1 MLEKLLMHKL
11 AKFILFKILKWK
23 ILGDS
28 KLPKKCVLIVAPHT
42 HWQDFIY
49 AIIIRKVI
57 NQEINFIGKKEL
69 FKFPF
74 GFFFRMMGGKPVDR
88 GSKSNTVDIIAEMF
102 KNNNQFRLGISPEGT
117 RKKVEKWK
125 TGFYYIS
132 KIASIPI
139 ISVTLNFKDKS
150 TRFSKPFY
158 PTNNM
163 EEDFKKLKSFF
174 IGVKGK
180 VEQLS

>member
-1 MLEKLLMHKL
+1 MHRL

-42 HWQDFIY
+42 HWQDLIY
-49 AIIIRKVI
+49 AIIIREAL

-74 GFFFRMMGGKPVDR
+74 GFFFKMMGGKPVDR
-88 GSKSNTVDIIAEMF
+88 GSNSNTVEIVSEMF
-102 KNNNQFRLGISPEGT
+102 KNTNQFRLGISPEGT
-117 RKKVEKWK
+117 RKKVKKWK

-132 KIASIPI
+132 KIAGVPI
-139 ISVTLNFKDKS
+139 ISATLNFKDKS
-150 TRFSKPFY
+150 TRISKPFY
-158 PTNNM
+158 PTNNI
-163 EEDFKKLKSFF
+163 EEDFMKLKLFF
-174 IGVKGK
+174 RGVKGK
-180 VEQLS
+180 VEEFS

>member
-1 MLEKLLMHKL
+1 M
-11 AKFILFKILKWK
+11 
-23 ILGDS
+23 G
-28 KLPKKCVLIVAPHT
+28 PHT

-88 GSKSNTVDIIAEMF
+88 GSKSNTVDIISEMF
-102 KNNNQFRLGISPEGT
+102 KNNTQFRLGISPEGT
-117 RKKVEKWK
+117 RKKVKKWK

-132 KIASIPI
+132 KIAGVPI
-139 ISVTLNFKDKS
+139 ISVTLNFKDRS
-150 TRFSKPFY
+150 TRVSKPYY

-163 EEDFKKLKSFF
+163 EEDFKKLKLFF
-174 IGVKGK
+174 RGVKGK
-180 VEQLS
+180 VEQFS

>member
-1 MLEKLLMHKL
+1 MHKF
-11 AKFILFKILKWK
+11 AKFFLYKILKWK

-28 KLPKKCVLIVAPHT
+28 KLPKKCVIIVGPHT

-88 GSKSNTVDIIAEMF
+88 GSQSNTVALISEMF
-102 KNNNQFRLGISPEGT
+102 KNNTQFRLGISPDVT
-117 RKKVEKWK
+117 RKKVKIWK
-125 TGFYYIS
+125 IDYYYSS
-132 KIASIPI
+132 KKACVSLT
-139 ISVTLNFKDKS
+139 S
-150 TRFSKPFY
+150 
-158 PTNNM
+158 
-163 EEDFKKLKSFF
+163 
-174 IGVKGK
+174 
-180 VEQLS
+180 

>member
-1 MLEKLLMHKL
+1 MHRL

-49 AIIIRKVI
+49 AIIIREAL

-74 GFFFRMMGGKPVDR
+74 GFFFKMMCFLIV
-88 GSKSNTVDIIAEMF
+88 
-102 KNNNQFRLGISPEGT
+102 Q
-117 RKKVEKWK
+117 
-125 TGFYYIS
+125 
-132 KIASIPI
+132 
-139 ISVTLNFKDKS
+139 
-150 TRFSKPFY
+150 RF
-158 PTNNM
+158 
-163 EEDFKKLKSFF
+163 
-174 IGVKGK
+174 
-180 VEQLS
+180 

>member
-1 MLEKLLMHKL
+1 MRRL
-11 AKFILFKILKWK
+11 AKFILFHILKWK

-28 KLPKKCVLIVAPHT
+28 KLPKKCVIIVAPHT
-42 HWQDFIY
+42 HWQDIIY

-88 GSKSNTVDIIAEMF
+88 GSNSNTVEIIAEMF
-102 KNNNQFRLGISPEGT
+102 KNNNEFRLGISPEGT
-117 RKKVEKWK
+117 RNKVKKWK

-132 KIASIPI
+132 KTAGVPI
-139 ISVTLNFKDKS
+139 ISATLNFKDKS
-150 TRFSKPFY
+150 TRISEPFY
-158 PTNNM
+158 PTNNRQK
-163 EEDFKKLKSFF
+163 DFKKLKLFF
-174 IGVKGK
+174 RGVKGK
-180 VEQLS
+180 VEEFS

>member
-1 MLEKLLMHKL
+1 MHRL

-49 AIIIRKVI
+49 AIIIREAL

-74 GFFFRMMGGKPVDR
+74 GFFFKMMGGKPVDR
-88 GSKSNTVDIIAEMF
+88 GSNSNTVEIVAEMF
-102 KNNNQFRLGISPEGT
+102 KNTNQFRLGISPEGT
-117 RKKVEKWK
+117 IKKVEKWK

-132 KIASIPI
+132 KIAGVPI
-139 ISVTLNFKDKS
+139 ISATLNFKDKS
-150 TRFSKPFY
+150 TRISKPFY
-158 PTNNM
+158 PTNNI
-163 EEDFKKLKSFF
+163 EEDFMKLKLFF
-174 IGVKGK
+174 RGIKGK
-180 VEQLS
+180 VEEFS

>member
-1 MLEKLLMHKL
+1 MHRL

-49 AIIIRKVI
+49 AIIIREAL

-74 GFFFRMMGGKPVDR
+74 GFFFKMMGGKPVDR
-88 GSKSNTVDIIAEMF
+88 GSNSNTVEIIAEMF
-102 KNNNQFRLGISPEGT
+102 KNTSQFRLGISPEGT
-117 RKKVEKWK
+117 RKKVDKWK

-132 KIASIPI
+132 KIAGVPI
-139 ISVTLNFKDKS
+139 ISATLNFKDKS
-150 TRFSKPFY
+150 TRISKPFY
-158 PTNNM
+158 PTNNI
-163 EEDFKKLKSFF
+163 EEDFMKLKLFF
-174 IGVKGK
+174 RGVKGK
-180 VEQLS
+180 VEEFS